1 MSEVKD
7 IDRLLEQSRKNLKGA
22 YGVGLKGW
30 VANIPFLIEENK
42 SKDIKV
48 ELQNYKNLY
57 NKKQKLLNPPTNK
70 NKYGGYIRGRKAKYS

>member
-57 NKKQKLLNPPTNK
+57 NKKQKLLIPPPPAK
-70 NKYGGYIRGRKAKYS
+70 KYGGKISPRRAKYS